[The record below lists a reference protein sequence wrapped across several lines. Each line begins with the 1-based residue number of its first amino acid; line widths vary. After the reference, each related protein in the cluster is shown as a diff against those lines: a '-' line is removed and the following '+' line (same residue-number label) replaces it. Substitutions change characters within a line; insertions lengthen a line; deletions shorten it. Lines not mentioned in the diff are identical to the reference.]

1 MGDVLIFQGEIG
13 KVYWQSLTIII
24 SWVGFWIGL
33 CPWLPP
39 DSCGLQKFFDW
50 FHKKNIN
57 ISILLNIPPFLK
69 AMLHIAYPP
78 APKWTSSFPQKPY
91 LTTQPFTTFKKP
103 AKSPQKKTQ
112 LELLTRIPPTPEVN
126 WHHPPQKMNITNR
139 FQPFPSNSRTGFC
152 PTDLGP
158 RDFRCRPI
166 LCPNI
171 SMKWWDALVSTLRS
185 MSSSSSSRVE
195 SNTTDMDTDG
205 CVFCF
210 LRIVGSWKV
219 FFLLFFS

>member
-91 LTTQPFTTFKKP
+91 LTTQPFTFKKP
-103 AKSPQKKTQ
+103 AHPKKTQ

-158 RDFRCRPI
+158 RGFRCRPI

-171 SMKWWDALVSTLRS
+171 SMKWWTPWCRPWGRCRRRRRRRGLSQTQQIWIQ
-185 MSSSSSSRVE
+185 
-195 SNTTDMDTDG
+195 MD
-205 CVFCF
+205 VFF
-210 LRIVGSWKV
+210 VFWELLEVGKC